1 VSIFQGS
8 AVAIVTPFNP
18 DGSINFE
25 VLERLIGFQFENE
38 TDAIVV
44 CGTTGEAS
52 TLTDEE
58 QLSVIKFV
66 VDSVKKLNK
75 KLNKSIPVIAGAGS
89 NDTRHGA
96 ELAKGAEE
104 MGADALLLVSPYYN
118 KTTQKGLIS
127 HYTDHAKAVKIPII
141 MYNIPGRTG
150 LNINAETVLE
160 LSKIDNIAGVKE
172 ASGNLAHIM
181 DLMRLC
187 GEKLDVYSG
196 NDDNVIAILALGG
209 KGVIST
215 MANVVPK
222 QTHDIVK
229 LYFDGDQKGAL
240 KIQFEMA
247 PLIKALFCEVN
258 PIPVKTA
265 LKLKGYAGMSYRKPL
280 VEMEPKNEEFLK
292 KTLADLKLI

>member
-1 VSIFQGS
+1 MSIFQGA

-18 DGSINFE
+18 DGTINFE
-25 VLERLIGFQFENE
+25 VLSQLIEFQIKNE

-58 QLSVIKFV
+58 QLDVIKFV
-66 VDSVKKLNK
+66 VDKVNK
-75 KLNKSIPVIAGAGS
+75 RVPVIAGAGS
-89 NDTRHGA
+89 NDTRHGV

-150 LNINAETVLE
+150 LNINPETVLE
-160 LSKIDNIAGVKE
+160 LSKIDNIKGVKE
-172 ASGNLAHIM
+172 ASGNLDHIM
-181 DLMRLC
+181 NLMRLRP
-187 GEKLDVYSG
+187 EKLDVYSG

-215 MANVVPK
+215 MSNVVPK
-222 QTHDIVK
+222 PTRDMVK
-229 LYFDGDQKGAL
+229 LYFEGKYKEAL

-265 LKLKGYAGMSYRKPL
+265 LKLMGYGGMYYRKPL
-280 VEMEPKNEEFLK
+280 VEIESKNEEFLK
-292 KTLADLKLI
+292 KTMTDLKLI